1 MKQRLVASMAKK
13 KNKPLLS
20 PNTKLLLIVLLIPVA
35 LTLYIFAYFNWQ
47 HIKGLSIFDEFAEK
61 SVYHQIQ
68 EQFDLAIPIEY
79 IPVYVAAEQ
88 KYNVPWT
95 LLAAHHR
102 VETRFS
108 SMKKLESPVGAEGH
122 LQFMPCTFVG
132 WKHPSCKGLGQGEI
146 PKKDKMN
153 PEVIKKYGG
162 YGVDANGDGKAD
174 PYDIED
180 AVYSAAKFLSIAG
193 IKEGQFKKAIF
204 QYNHSDE
211 YVEDI
216 LHFYHQYRDY
226 GDQLKQIALEEA
238 K

>member
-1 MKQRLVASMAKK
+1 MAKNSK
-13 KNKPLLS
+13 KKPMLS
-20 PNTKLLLIVLLIPVA
+20 PKVKIFLIILLIPIA
-35 LTLYIFAYFNWQ
+35 LTVYIFVYFNWQ
-47 HIKGLSIFDEFAEK
+47 QLRSLPFFDQFAEK

-68 EQFDLAIPIEY
+68 EQFDLEIPIEY

-108 SMKKLESPVGAEGH
+108 STRTLVSPVGAEGH

-146 PKKDKMN
+146 PEKEKTN
-153 PEVIKKYGG
+153 PALIKKYGG

-180 AVYSAAKFLSIAG
+180 AVFSAAKFLSTAG
-193 IKEGQFKKAIF
+193 VKDGQLKKAIF
-204 QYNHSDE
+204 QYNHSDK
-211 YVEDI
+211 YVKDI
-216 LHFYHQYRDY
+216 LFYYKQYRDY
-226 GDQLKQIALEEA
+226 GDQLKQIALEDA